1 MYVNFI
7 NVEKS
12 HAGSFS
18 ITANINETRL
28 RVSNSIQGIDRIFG
42 KKLNRYTIS
51 LNVNFFLQPAA
62 DNDCDSILIL
72 PIFALL
78 LLLSE
83 TPLKLAIYRAE

>member
-1 MYVNFI
+1 M
-7 NVEKS
+7 
-12 HAGSFS
+12 
-18 ITANINETRL
+18 
-28 RVSNSIQGIDRIFG
+28 
-42 KKLNRYTIS
+42 IS

-83 TPLKLAIYRAE
+83 TPLKLAIHRAE